1 MLPNRFRLQFRVE
14 GQPLPKQSYR
24 AKGGGG
30 YTDPRVKAYQE
41 VVAWAAKEA
50 MAGGNP
56 YEGKVS
62 VHYKF
67 KRKDKSR
74 CDYTNLAKLADDA
87 MNGIVYK
94 DDSQIC
100 EAHVYLER
108 GVEHPE
114 MIAVVEAL

>member
-1 MLPNRFRLQFRVE
+1 MLPNPFRVQFRVD

-24 AKGGGG
+24 AKGRGG
-30 YTDPRVKAYQE
+30 YTEPRIKAYQE
-41 VVAWAAKEA
+41 HVAWMAREA
-50 MAGGNP
+50 MAGMPP
-56 YEGKVS
+56 YSGRVS

-67 KRKDKSR
+67 KRSDKGR
-74 CDYTNLAKLADDA
+74 CDFENLCKLAGDA
-87 MNGIVYK
+87 MNGIVYL

-114 MIAVVEAL
+114 AVIFVEAM